1 MESKL
6 LKWVGPIKGC
16 TWVHTQCQVVDASMN
31 YKGHV
36 ADIYPWLKV
45 FGEKDI
51 GWLHISMDDRAAA
64 AILKIIQCFCDT

>member
-1 MESKL
+1 MSSSRCINQLE
-6 LKWVGPIKGC
+6 GRDI
-16 TWVHTQCQVVDASMN
+16 
-31 YKGHV
+31 V